1 MRLYRRIRRFLWRKE
16 PKICYKEVL
25 SVNHEA
31 KIVDALM
38 PYLLAFPQSKITAEG
53 LVIYAKALSVLS
65 IAEINAAMLKLMRTC
80 KFFPSVAEIFEQAEV
95 MREFAANT
103 EALSPDEAWEEV
115 QRQVRQK
122 HLMGGEWE
130 YSCPEVKTAVERFGK
145 YELCTLKIDDVN
157 TARAQFMRIYKSV
170 VDRAKDK
177 RINGEVLAAL
187 PKRQVKELI
196 GSLAAKLS
204 YPASA

>member
-1 MRLYRRIRRFLWRKE
+1 M
-16 PKICYKEVL
+16 
-25 SVNHEA
+25 SHEA
-31 KIVDALM
+31 KIVETLT
-38 PYLLAFPQSKITAEG
+38 PYLLAFPQSKMTAEG
-53 LVIYAKALSVLS
+53 LVIYAKALSSLS
-65 IAEINAAMLKLMRTC
+65 TAEINAAMLKLMRTC
-80 KFFPSVAEIFEQAEV
+80 KFFPTVAEIFEQAEV
-95 MREFAANT
+95 MSNFAANT
-103 EALSPDEAWEEV
+103 ELPTPDEAWEEV

-170 VDRAKDK
+170 VDRAKEQRTNK
-177 RINGEVLAAL
+177 EVLAAL
-187 PKRQVKELI
+187 PQRQVKELI
-196 GSLAAKLS
+196 GSLAAKLA